1 MYENRKI
8 TFLFDEMDSRLIF
21 IIRYGLFYLQ
31 QDQYSSTYPK
41 EEKEA
46 RSQIDE
52 NRKKLPVLER

>member
-1 MYENRKI
+1 
-8 TFLFDEMDSRLIF
+8 MDSRLTLIL
-21 IIRYGLFYLQ
+21 RYELFHLQ